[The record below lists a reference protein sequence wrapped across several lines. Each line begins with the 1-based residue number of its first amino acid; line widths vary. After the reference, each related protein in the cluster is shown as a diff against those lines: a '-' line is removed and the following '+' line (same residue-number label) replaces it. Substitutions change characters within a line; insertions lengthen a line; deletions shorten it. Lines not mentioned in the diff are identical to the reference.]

1 MKIRESLKMQ
11 IPLKKAQGWLAKS
24 FEEVSI
30 SRQVHKD
37 AKIRKSITVLCEL
50 VRILKPPQ

>member
-11 IPLKKAQGWLAKS
+11 IPLKKAWGWLAES
-24 FEEVSI
+24 FEEMSI

-37 AKIRKSITVLCEL
+37 A
-50 VRILKPPQ
+50 